1 VEKSMITITLSLF
14 RVWRALGTALVRV
27 AKPVR
32 DLASTESVDRN
43 GAIQTVRRVARRRV
57 TVKSQVTVKAKAKT
71 KAKAEAED
79 LAAVKAA
86 GRAIRAE
93 VKAEVA
99 AHKAAMQAAKDMTR
113 DD

>member
-1 VEKSMITITLSLF
+1 MITITLSPF

-27 AKPVR
+27 AKPLC
-32 DLASTESVDRN
+32 DLASTTRVDRD
-43 GAIQTVRRVARRRV
+43 GVIQTVRRVARRRP
-57 TVKSQVTVKAKAKT
+57 TAKSHVSVKAKAKA
-71 KAKAEAED
+71 KAKAED

-99 AHKAAMQAAKDMTR
+99 AHKAAMQAAKDTTR

>member
-1 VEKSMITITLSLF
+1 MITITLSPF
-14 RVWRALGTALVRV
+14 RVWRALGTALARV
-27 AKPVR
+27 AKPLC
-32 DLASTESVDRN
+32 DLASTERVDRD
-43 GAIQTVRRVARRRV
+43 GAIQTVRRVARRRPTAKSHV
-57 TVKSQVTVKAKAKT
+57 SVKATAKAKAKA
-71 KAKAEAED
+71 KAKAED

-99 AHKAAMQAAKDMTR
+99 AHKAAMQAAKDTIR